1 MNMKLKNKLLSAGL
15 TACMVVPMTMPV
27 CANEVNPATNDS
39 QNTTLT
45 YTVTSHYT
53 WTIHSAIDFDKYK
66 EPGRVGIEV
75 RSDENFIEV
84 SENVIPEGTRLR
96 ITVNGDG
103 DDHGAFEI
111 RSRKGNGGI
120 KFTYSVVSKVH
131 PTPFNPS
138 DEVLSVPAG
147 ENEKTVEMGFVLYNV
162 PFNNANALIAGNYL
176 GHIIYTANIVNA

>member
-27 CANEVNPATNDS
+27 CAKEVNPARNDS
-39 QNTTLT
+39 QSTNLK
-45 YTVTSHYT
+45 YEVTSHYK
-53 WTIHSAIDFDKYK
+53 WEIHSEVDFGDEEEFY
-66 EPGRVGIEV
+66 GGISGNLDNKV
-75 RSDENFIEV
+75 IKV

-176 GHIIYTANIVNA
+176 GHIIYTASIAEA